1 MKKIFIKLYLLLLLV
16 LAVWVGAFLA
26 VLPYLESLEKENN
39 ERIMKGVMDLAVREF
54 RAVPPSRWPELVRA
68 FGEVSGRLASVVPL
82 ADVKGLEEDAQQGL
96 RDGELVSDYSEDA
109 FYRRL
114 GKSDQVLLV
123 EPGRDGSSWY
133 TGEDDRVSDLTVFL
147 VSRELRR
154 QDSLSAEEALAA
166 IRPVFGFPVRLS
178 KAPPAAGG
186 ERAVDRLARRGIWV
200 DKKADIAW
208 CTLPGV
214 ESYLVLGSLDEG
226 EALLYYVSVYCV
238 LGMFLVLIAAG
249 AFLWTRPL
257 WRDLDALTGVAERF
271 KKGDL
276 SARVAV
282 SKGSAVH
289 ILAEEFNA
297 MAAQVQREISY
308 RIDLADAVSHELRSP
323 LARLQFAFGLL
334 DEATDAGAR
343 QKLNAEIQ
351 CSIEEL
357 DGLVEEL
364 LAFSR
369 MEHGGEKP
377 DFQEVNMTRWLE
389 TFRAGISVVRPEV
402 EVAFRDLLEPEQA
415 TALAEERLLGRAL
428 GNLVGNAVRYARSS
442 VEVSLERSGDDFFL
456 TVEDDGCGIAE
467 EHRENVFVPF
477 IRLDGSRD
485 RESGNH
491 GLGLAIVRSIAERHR
506 GRVTIGESPLGGAL
520 VRLSWPVQDASTQD
534 RPTPS

>member
-39 ERIMKGVMDLAVREF
+39 ERIMKGVMELAVREF
-54 RAVPPSRWPELVRA
+54 RAVPPFRWPELVRA
-68 FGEVSGRLASVVPL
+68 FGEVSGRLVSVVPL
-82 ADVKGLEEDAQQGL
+82 ADVKGLEDDALQGL
-96 RDGELVSDYSEDA
+96 VDGKLVSDYSEDA

-114 GKSDQVLLV
+114 AKSDQVLLV

-133 TGEDDRVSDLTVFL
+133 TGEDERVTDLTVYL
-147 VSRELRR
+147 ISRELQR
-154 QDSLSAEEALAA
+154 QDSLSAEEALAS
-166 IRPVFGFPVRLS
+166 IGPVFGFPVRLS
-178 KAPPAAGG
+178 KAPPADGG
-186 ERAVDRLARRGIWV
+186 QGAVDRLARRGIWV

-214 ESYLVLGSLDEG
+214 ESYLALGSLDEG

-249 AFLWTRPL
+249 VFLWTRPL

-377 DFQEVNMTRWLE
+377 DFHEVNMTRWLE
-389 TFRAGISVVRPEV
+389 TFRAGMSGVRPEV
-402 EVAFRDLLEPEQA
+402 GVVFRDLLEPEQA
-415 TALAEERLLGRAL
+415 TVLAEERLLGRAL
-428 GNLVGNAVRYARSS
+428 GNLVGNAVRYARSA

-477 IRLDGSRD
+477 IRLDESRD

-506 GRVTIGESPLGGAL
+506 GRVTIGESRLGGAL
-520 VRLSWPVQDASTQD
+520 VRLSWPVQAVSMTD